1 MRAVGLRSDLPM
13 TVDSDAVRDVPSPDE
28 VRRAVDRIV
37 MSDVLSRSPQLAAFL
52 RFVVEAVLHNRQD
65 RIKAYTIGVE
75 VLRRDTRLDP

>member
-52 RFVVEAVLHNRQD
+52 RFVVEAVLH
-65 RIKAYTIGVE
+65 TF
-75 VLRRDTRLDP
+75 RDL